1 MNIILF
7 GAPGVGKGT
16 QAKILSHIYHIPHI
30 STGDILRD
38 AINERTPLGIKANE
52 YMAHGRL
59 VPDDVM
65 IGLIKNILQTDRCK
79 NGFILDGFPRTVAQA
94 RALHPIFKELHIKV
108 NNVINLEV
116 DEEEIIDRLSKRLVC
131 KSCGKIYNSEIDH
144 FSTADKCFKCGGELH
159 ERGDDT
165 PETIRKRLEIYR
177 TETEPVKK
185 YYEKLR
191 LAPQCQRYRRNRRHY
206 TAPAL
211 DDGKITTIHAP
222 FEKDTE

>member
-38 AINERTPLGIKANE
+38 AINEQTPLGIKANE
-52 YMAHGRL
+52 YMSRGKL

-65 IGLIKNILQTDRCK
+65 IGLIKDILQTDRCK

-108 NNVINLEV
+108 NKVINLDV
-116 DEEEIIDRLSKRLVC
+116 DEEAIIDRLSKRLVC

-144 FSTADKCFKCGGELH
+144 FNAADKCFKCGGELR

-165 PETIRKRLEIYR
+165 PETIRKRLEVYR
-177 TETEPVKK
+177 SETEPVKK
-185 YYEKLR
+185 YYEKLGLLRNVNGIGEIVDIIQR
-191 LAPQCQRYRRNRRHY
+191 LLS
-206 TAPAL
+206 AL
-211 DDGKITTIHAP
+211 K
-222 FEKDTE
+222 K

>member
-38 AINERTPLGIKANE
+38 AINQHTPLGVKANE
-52 YMAHGRL
+52 FMGQGKL

-65 IGLIKNILQTDRCK
+65 IGLIKDILQTDRCK

-108 NNVINLEV
+108 NKVVNLEV
-116 DEEEIIDRLSKRLVC
+116 DEDEIIDRLSKRLVC

-159 ERGDDT
+159 ERGDDS

-177 TETEPVKK
+177 SETEPVKK
-185 YYEKLR
+185 YYEKLGLLHNVNGVGEIVDIIQR
-191 LAPQCQRYRRNRRHY
+191 LLSTLQH
-206 TAPAL
+206 
-211 DDGKITTIHAP
+211 
-222 FEKDTE
+222 

>member
-16 QAKILSHIYHIPHI
+16 QAKILSHIYHVPHI

-52 YMAHGRL
+52 YMGRGKL

-65 IGLIKNILQTDRCK
+65 IGLIKDILQTDRCK

-165 PETIRKRLEIYR
+165 PDTIRKRLEIYR
-177 TETEPVKK
+177 SETEPVKK
-185 YYEKLR
+185 YYEELGLLHNVNGIGEIVDIIQR
-191 LAPQCQRYRRNRRHY
+191 LLS
-206 TAPAL
+206 AL
-211 DDGKITTIHAP
+211 K
-222 FEKDTE
+222 K

>member
-52 YMAHGRL
+52 FMGNGKL

-94 RALHPIFKELHIKV
+94 AALHPIFKELHIKV
-108 NNVINLEV
+108 NNVINIEV
-116 DEEEIIDRLSKRLVC
+116 DEKEITSRLRQRLVC
-131 KSCGKIYNSEIDH
+131 TVCGKIYNSEIDH
-144 FSTADKCFKCGGELH
+144 FSTADKCFKCGGELR
-159 ERGDDT
+159 ERGDDS
-165 PETIRKRLEIYR
+165 PETIRKRLDIYQK
-177 TETEPVKK
+177 ETKPVKK
-185 YYEKLR
+185 YYEDLGLLR
-191 LAPQCQRYRRNRRHY
+191 NVDGIGEIVDITQR
-206 TAPAL
+206 L
-211 DDGKITTIHAP
+211 LSVLK
-222 FEKDTE
+222 K